1 MPSQL
6 DSSGNDIETL
16 RELLIREV
24 PIYQTLC
31 DQANLRREHV
41 LAVRYC
47 LCTALDEAA
56 NKTNQGG
63 GAQAQKCLLIVFHNE
78 SYGGEKI
85 FLLIGR
91 LSPNPQEH
99 GDVLEIIYR
108 ILCLGFEERYNV
120 RPDWRKQLDLIRQQ
134 LLTIISSRYDT
145 VAHDLSPHWFAESSG
160 RFRLLCSLPVW
171 LSLAFL
177 SFLLLIFFVL
187 YKIQI
192 VNTDNTLQQRIAS
205 IGNVTPP
212 LAVNKVL
219 RLKNFLK
226 DEIAR
231 GVVSVEENAH
241 QSRVTFLGDFM
252 FVLEQKNVN
261 PKIIPVLDKVA
272 SEINKVSG
280 TVTITGHTDN

>member
-1 MPSQL
+1 M
-6 DSSGNDIETL
+6 
-16 RELLIREV
+16 
-24 PIYQTLC
+24 
-31 DQANLRREHV
+31 
-41 LAVRYC
+41 
-47 LCTALDEAA
+47 
-56 NKTNQGG
+56 
-63 GAQAQKCLLIVFHNE
+63 
-78 SYGGEKI
+78 
-85 FLLIGR
+85 
-91 LSPNPQEH
+91 
-99 GDVLEIIYR
+99 
-108 ILCLGFEERYNV
+108 
-120 RPDWRKQLDLIRQQ
+120 IRQQ

-171 LSLAFL
+171 LSLVFL

-252 FVLEQKNVN
+252 LVLEQKNVN